1 MNFRH
6 KFGYIALGGLLMLI
20 GMMVSSIFMP
30 NLFAQRDRF
39 GEIECTNLRVV
50 DKEGNVK
57 VLISSDES
65 GRYSSK
71 DREAVFIGADLRGGI
86 VDIKPNYSF
95 PHHSGRGGTITC
107 NTISIAGKIGMPKVI
122 ISGFPTSVD
131 NGTTFIGV
139 HEGTGGGVVRVGGRV
154 GGSRYGLI
162 ECTNLSV
169 IDRVDNVKV
178 VLGSSEG
185 HNAYLEDTGVVYIGP
200 HTHGKGTVITR
211 DNYDDETN
219 RIR

>member
-1 MNFRH
+1 MKFRH

-20 GMMVSSIFMP
+20 GMIVSSIFMP

-139 HEGTGGGVVRVGGRV
+139 HEGTGGALCA
-154 GGSRYGLI
+154 SAA
-162 ECTNLSV
+162 E
-169 IDRVDNVKV
+169 
-178 VLGSSEG
+178 SE
-185 HNAYLEDTGVVYIGP
+185 EV
-200 HTHGKGTVITR
+200 GTV
-211 DNYDDETN
+211 
-219 RIR
+219 